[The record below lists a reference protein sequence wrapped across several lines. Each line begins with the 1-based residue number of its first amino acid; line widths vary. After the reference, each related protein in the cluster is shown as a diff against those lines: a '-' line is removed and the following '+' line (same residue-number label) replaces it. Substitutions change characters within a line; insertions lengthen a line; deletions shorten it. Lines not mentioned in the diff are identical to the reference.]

1 MKKKLFSVF
10 LILVFLISF
19 ITACNDTTNTNYKDN
34 NIHILKSNNDEKNI
48 KDYTKKD
55 GDNNNLKTI
64 KVEENKSYT
73 SKDEVALYIYKFKKL
88 PSNFITK
95 SEAKKLGWDS
105 SKGNLGEIAKGKSI
119 GGDKFS
125 NREKILPTKKDRKYI
140 ECDIDYNG
148 GFRGSK
154 RIVFSNDSLIYY
166 TEDHYKTF
174 TLLYGD
180 ENK

>member
-10 LILVFLISF
+10 LILAFLISF
-19 ITACNDTTNTNYKDN
+19 ITACNDTTNTNYKDTN
-34 NIHILKSNNDEKNI
+34 TQILKTTNGEKN
-48 KDYTKKD
+48 KKNTTKQD
-55 GDNNNLKTI
+55 EIT
-64 KVEENKSYT
+64 VEENKTYT

-105 SKGNLGEIAKGKSI
+105 SKGNLDEIAKGKSI

-154 RIVFSNDSLIYY
+154 RIIFSNDSLIYY

>member
-10 LILVFLISF
+10 LILAFLISF
-19 ITACNDTTNTNYKDN
+19 IPACNDTTNTNYKDTN
-34 NIHILKSNNDEKNI
+34 TQILKANDDEKNI
-48 KDYTKKD
+48 KDNTKKD

-105 SKGNLGEIAKGKSI
+105 SKGNLDEIAKGKSI